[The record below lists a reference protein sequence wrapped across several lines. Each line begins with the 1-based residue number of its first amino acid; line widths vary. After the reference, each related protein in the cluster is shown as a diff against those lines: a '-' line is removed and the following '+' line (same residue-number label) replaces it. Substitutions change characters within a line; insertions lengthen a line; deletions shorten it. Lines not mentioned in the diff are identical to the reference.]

1 MKKTALLVLVLLL
14 AAAAGGFALKGTPNL
29 AVGAALTT
37 IDFDGVGAMLAL
49 HIPKVPLFFG
59 FGVTSVQSFADPTL
73 ALTVDYWLM
82 HKHLVS
88 IMELYVGLG
97 LYGALGF
104 DPTTYAA
111 GLRLPIGLQFWVLNN
126 ERLEVFLEGAP
137 AWVPVVTDDF
147 DPVNFQAQV
156 ALGFRFWF

>member
-1 MKKTALLVLVLLL
+1 MKKIAILTLVVLL

-29 AVGAALTT
+29 AIGAELTS
-37 IDFDGVGAMLAL
+37 INFEDFGAMLAL
-49 HIPKVPLFFG
+49 HIPKIPLFLG
-59 FGVTSVQSFADPTL
+59 FGVASVQNFADPTL

-82 HKHLVS
+82 HRHLVS
-88 IMELYVGLG
+88 IMEMYVGLG

-104 DPTTYAA
+104 DPTTYAV
-111 GLRLPIGLQFWVLNN
+111 GLRLPIGLQFWVLKN

-137 AWVPVVTDDF
+137 AWVPVVTNNF

-156 ALGFRFWF
+156 ALGFRLWF